1 MNVVIKT
8 LILMVAVSFLAV
20 PIVSADSG
28 GKKLFKKKCKMC
40 HAVDKKKSGPAL
52 TAMSQDTAQ
61 LRDAITNGGK
71 KKKMMKAYGSKLSA
85 DEIDELV
92 AYIRSKQSDDDD
104 DHDRKKDKKKDKKKH
119 DKKKHDKDDHDDDDN
134 EDDDDDKK
142 KDKKKKHDKDDH
154 DDD

>member
-1 MNVVIKT
+1 MNLTIKT
-8 LILMVAVSFLAV
+8 LILMVAMSFMAV

-28 GKKLFKKKCKMC
+28 GSKLFKKKCKMC
-40 HAVDKKKSGPAL
+40 HAVDKKKSGPSIMM
-52 TAMSQDTAQ
+52 MSQDVDQ
-61 LRDAITNGGK
+61 LRNVITDGG
-71 KKKMMKAYGSKLSA
+71 KKKMMKAYGSKFSA

-104 DHDRKKDKKKDKKKH
+104 DDRDRKKKDKKKH
-119 DKKKHDKDDHDDDDN
+119 DKKKHDRDDDHDDDD
-134 EDDDDDKK
+134 DDRK